1 MTAEPV
7 ACVQQADGQD
17 VLGGREG
24 SWPSRRD
31 LDGVYFR
38 VERDGRWLSLCL
50 TDLTEAE
57 RERVTEGRSPEWL
70 RDLALVMAR
79 TLREMG
85 DQLGVVC
92 EAGEVA

>member
-7 ACVQQADGQD
+7 ACVQQVEGRD
-17 VLGGREG
+17 VLGDREG

-38 VERDGRWLSLCL
+38 VERDGRWESLCL

-85 DQLGVVC
+85 DQLGVVR
-92 EAGEVA
+92 EAGDES

>member
-1 MTAEPV
+1 MNSEDYPA
-7 ACVQQADGQD
+7 
-17 VLGGREG
+17 
-24 SWPSRRD
+24 RRD
-31 LDGVYFR
+31 LDGVFFR

-70 RDLALVMAR
+70 RGLALVMAR

-85 DQLGVVC
+85 DQLGVVRG
-92 EAGEVA
+92 AGEVA

>member
-7 ACVQQADGQD
+7 ACVQQVGGRD
-17 VLGGREG
+17 VLWGRES

-31 LDGVYFR
+31 LDGVCFR

-50 TDLTEAE
+50 TDLTEVE
-57 RERVTEGRSPEWL
+57 RGWVTEGRSPEWL
-70 RDLALVMAR
+70 RGLALIMAR

-85 DQLGVVC
+85 DQLDVVC